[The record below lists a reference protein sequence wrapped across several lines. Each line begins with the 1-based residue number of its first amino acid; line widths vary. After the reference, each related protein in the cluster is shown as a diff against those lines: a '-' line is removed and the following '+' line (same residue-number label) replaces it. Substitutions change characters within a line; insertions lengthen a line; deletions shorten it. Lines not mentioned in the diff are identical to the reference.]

1 MTPTPGAWSDGYHA
15 GWHDSDEGQP
25 YGHTPNPRTDADDDA
40 RARAISVEIAE
51 NMADRVGE
59 EIDRLDK
66 GRSEFDKGQQHALL
80 QVHRWLAGMAIKER
94 NA

>member
-40 RARAISVEIAE
+40 RARAVEVVVART
-51 NMADRVGE
+51 MAALVGRQ
-59 EIDRLDK
+59 IDGLDK
-66 GRSEFDKGQQHALL
+66 GRSEFDRGQQHALL
-80 QVHRWLAGMAIKER
+80 LVHRRLADMAIKER